1 MNGKKRHTPKKL
13 SEMRPFQ
20 WVMIVLGWM
29 LLLLAP
35 IVSPLPGPAGL
46 ACFFLG
52 SVLILKNS
60 LWAKKQYARHGK
72 RHPEYG
78 EWLNWLLRRKRFRKR
93 PPFPPV
99 KRDLA
104 IWFGRMKK
112 RLRLL

>member
-1 MNGKKRHTPKKL
+1 
-13 SEMRPFQ
+13 
-20 WVMIVLGWM
+20 
-29 LLLLAP
+29 
-35 IVSPLPGPAGL
+35 
-46 ACFFLG
+46 
-52 SVLILKNS
+52 